1 MQLCAAFTDII
12 HPVLVR
18 LFNFAARLSAFLDC
32 GFNQALAQ
40 LLQLFHQVGAVLQ
53 RPIYRMPIF
62 DFVLL

>member
-1 MQLCAAFTDII
+1 MQLCAAFTDKI

-18 LFNFAARLSAFLDC
+18 LFNFAASLSAFLDR

-53 RPIYRMPIF
+53 RPVYHMPTS
-62 DFVLL
+62 DFVIL

>member
-1 MQLCAAFTDII
+1 MELCAAFTDII

-18 LFNFAARLSAFLDC
+18 LFNFAARLSAFLDR